1 MGFVLCS
8 HYQVF
13 MKSAIK
19 RFSILVIFASI
30 LCCSQQQ
37 IVQVDKQD
45 ASKCLPFLQ
54 LGFTKRQEIFYRL
67 GDAENS
73 YEGGRIIT
81 YIVSDRVKELPN
93 IIKCD
98 EKISEGTEG
107 SLYTLV
113 LVFGPKNQLENYSL
127 VRIR

>member
-1 MGFVLCS
+1 
-8 HYQVF
+8 

-19 RFSILVIFASI
+19 RFSLFVIFNSI

-45 ASKCLPFLQ
+45 AKKCLHFLQ

-67 GDAENS
+67 GDPENS

-81 YIVSDRVKELPN
+81 YIVSDRVKEWPN

-98 EKISEGTEG
+98 EKISEETEG

-127 VRIR
+127 IRIR

>member
-1 MGFVLCS
+1 MLCS

-13 MKSAIK
+13 MKSAIN

-30 LCCSQQQ
+30 LCCSQKQ
-37 IVQVDKQD
+37 IVQFDKQD

-54 LGFTKRQEIFYRL
+54 LGFTKRQEIFDRL
-67 GDAENS
+67 GDAANS
-73 YEGGRIIT
+73 YEEGRIIT
-81 YIVSDRVKELPN
+81 YIVSDRVKEFPN

-98 EKISEGTEG
+98 EKISEETEG